1 MAYLF
6 AKFIFMILI
15 DRGSHQKL
23 YRQLLEIIKGK
34 IESGEW
40 SVGSQIPTEEELCKT
55 YEVSKA
61 TVRSAILELVRQGYL
76 IRQQGKGTF
85 VNKSTVSEGI
95 TMQTSLKELMFEDEF
110 SFNTKVIAHT
120 VMMPIDDLDIRL
132 DISPDKHVIYIK
144 RLYLIEDEAI
154 LVQETYIPYHVC
166 PLLLEDNI
174 EDNSLFDIVE
184 KKYGIKITKAK
195 NYIDI
200 TFLNLNESVLL
211 GLNEGATALLLQQ
224 YFYSG
229 DTLIMYTR
237 SVKRIDRINF
247 HMEFERRFA

>member
-1 MAYLF
+1 
-6 AKFIFMILI
+6 MILI

-55 YEVSKA
+55 YDVSKA

-76 IRQQGKGTF
+76 MRQQGKGTF
-85 VNKSTVSEGI
+85 INKSTVSEGI

-120 VMMPIDDLDIRL
+120 VMMPIDDLDVRL
-132 DISPDKHVIYIK
+132 DIPMDKHVIYIK
-144 RLYLIEDEAI
+144 RLRLIDNQPALI
-154 LVQETYIPYHVC
+154 QESYIPYHIC
-166 PLLLEDNI
+166 PLLLE
-174 EDNSLFDIVE
+174 EDIDQKSLFDLFE
-184 KKYGIKITKAK
+184 KEYGIKFTKVK
-195 NYIDI
+195 TYLDI
-200 TFLNLNESVLL
+200 THVSTEEARLL
-211 GLNEGATALLLQQ
+211 RLREDSTAILLTQ

-229 DTLIMYTR
+229 DTLVMYTR
-237 SVKRIDRINF
+237 AVKRTDKHRF
-247 HMEFERRFA
+247 FMELERKLS

>member
-1 MAYLF
+1 M
-6 AKFIFMILI
+6 
-15 DRGSHQKL
+15 
-23 YRQLLEIIKGK
+23 
-34 IESGEW
+34 
-40 SVGSQIPTEEELCKT
+40 GSQIPTEEELCKT
-55 YEVSKA
+55 YDVSKA

-85 VNKSTVSEGI
+85 INKSTVSEGI

-110 SFNTKVIAHT
+110 SFKTKVIAHT

>member
-1 MAYLF
+1 
-6 AKFIFMILI
+6 MILI

-40 SVGSQIPTEEELCKT
+40 LVGSQIPTEEELCKT
-55 YEVSKA
+55 YDVSKA

-76 IRQQGKGTF
+76 MRQQGKGTF
-85 VNKSTVSEGI
+85 INKSTVSEGI
-95 TMQTSLKELMFEDEF
+95 AMQTSLKELMFEDEF
-110 SFNTKVIAHT
+110 SFKTKVIAHT

-132 DISPDKHVIYIK
+132 DISPDKHVIYLK

-229 DTLIMYTR
+229 DTQIMYTR

>member
-1 MAYLF
+1 
-6 AKFIFMILI
+6 MILI

-23 YRQLLEIIKGK
+23 YRQLLDIIKGK

-40 SVGSQIPTEEELCKT
+40 SLGSQIPTEEELCKT
-55 YEVSKA
+55 YDVSKA

-85 VNKSTVSEGI
+85 INKSTVSEGI

-110 SFNTKVIAHT
+110 SFKTKVIAHT

-144 RLYLIEDEAI
+144 RLYSIEDEAI

>member
-1 MAYLF
+1 
-6 AKFIFMILI
+6 MILI

-55 YEVSKA
+55 YDVSKA

-76 IRQQGKGTF
+76 MRQQGKGTF
-85 VNKSTVSEGI
+85 INKSTVSEGI
-95 TMQTSLKELMFEDEF
+95 AMQTSLKELMFEDEF
-110 SFNTKVIAHT
+110 SFKTKVIAHT

-229 DTLIMYTR
+229 DTQIMYTR

>member
-1 MAYLF
+1 ML
-6 AKFIFMILI
+6 
-15 DRGSHQKL
+15 
-23 YRQLLEIIKGK
+23 
-34 IESGEW
+34 
-40 SVGSQIPTEEELCKT
+40 
-55 YEVSKA
+55 
-61 TVRSAILELVRQGYL
+61 
-76 IRQQGKGTF
+76 
-85 VNKSTVSEGI
+85 
-95 TMQTSLKELMFEDEF
+95 
-110 SFNTKVIAHT
+110 
-120 VMMPIDDLDIRL
+120 
-132 DISPDKHVIYIK
+132 
-144 RLYLIEDEAI
+144 
-154 LVQETYIPYHVC
+154 QETYIPYHVC

-174 EDNSLFDIVE
+174 ENNSLFDIVE

-229 DTLIMYTR
+229 DTQIMYTR

>member
-1 MAYLF
+1 
-6 AKFIFMILI
+6 MILI

-40 SVGSQIPTEEELCKT
+40 SLNSQIPTEEELCKT
-55 YEVSKA
+55 YDVSKA

-76 IRQQGKGTF
+76 MRQQGKGTF
-85 VNKSTVSEGI
+85 INKSTVSEGI
-95 TMQTSLKELMFEDEF
+95 TMQTSLKELMFEEEHA
-110 SFNTKVIAHT
+110 FNTKVIAHT
-120 VMMPIDDLDIRL
+120 VMMPVDDMDIRL
-132 DISPDKHVIYIK
+132 DITPDKHVIYIK
-144 RLYLIEDEAI
+144 RLRLIEDTPI

-166 PLLLEDNI
+166 PLLLEDNL
-174 EDNSLFDIVE
+174 ENATLFEIIE

-200 TFLNLNESVLL
+200 TFLNLNESMLL
-211 GLNEGATALLLQQ
+211 NLSEGATALLLQQ

-237 SVKRIDRINF
+237 SVKRVDRINF
-247 HMEFERRFA
+247 HMEFERRFP

>member
-1 MAYLF
+1 
-6 AKFIFMILI
+6 MILI

-40 SVGSQIPTEEELCKT
+40 LVGSQIPTEEELCKT
-55 YEVSKA
+55 YDVSKA

-76 IRQQGKGTF
+76 MRQQGKGTF
-85 VNKSTVSEGI
+85 INKSTVSEGI
-95 TMQTSLKELMFEDEF
+95 AMQTSLKELMFEDEF

-144 RLYLIEDEAI
+144 RLYFIEDEAI

-247 HMEFERRFA
+247 HMEFERRFT

>member
-1 MAYLF
+1 
-6 AKFIFMILI
+6 MILI

-23 YRQLLEIIKGK
+23 YRQLLDIIKGK

-40 SVGSQIPTEEELCKT
+40 LVGSQIPTEEELCKT
-55 YEVSKA
+55 YDVSKA

-76 IRQQGKGTF
+76 MRQQGKGTF
-85 VNKSTVSEGI
+85 INKSTVSEGI

-110 SFNTKVIAHT
+110 SFKTKVIAHT
-120 VMMPIDDLDIRL
+120 VMMPIDDLDVRL

-144 RLYLIEDEAI
+144 RLYFIEDEAI

>member
-1 MAYLF
+1 
-6 AKFIFMILI
+6 MILI

-23 YRQLLEIIKGK
+23 YRQLLDIIKGK
-34 IESGEW
+34 IEGGEW

-55 YEVSKA
+55 YDVSKA

-76 IRQQGKGTF
+76 TRQQGKGTF
-85 VNKSTVSEGI
+85 INKNTVSEGI
-95 TMQTSLKELMFEDEF
+95 TMQTSLKELMFEEEHD
-110 SFNTKVIAHT
+110 FNTKVIAQT

-154 LVQETYIPYHVC
+154 LVQETYIPYHIC

-174 EDNSLFDIVE
+174 ENNSLFDILE

-200 TFLNLNESVLL
+200 TFLNLNESMLL
-211 GLNEGATALLLQQ
+211 GLNEGAIALLLQQ

-247 HMEFERRFA
+247 HMEFERRVA

>member
-1 MAYLF
+1 
-6 AKFIFMILI
+6 MILI

-34 IESGEW
+34 IESSEW

-55 YEVSKA
+55 YDVSKA

-85 VNKSTVSEGI
+85 INKNTVSEGI

-110 SFNTKVIAHT
+110 SFRTKVIAHT
-120 VMMPIDDLDIRL
+120 VMMPIDDLDVRL

-144 RLYLIEDEAI
+144 RLYSIEDEAI

-211 GLNEGATALLLQQ
+211 GLSEGATALLLQQ

>member
-1 MAYLF
+1 
-6 AKFIFMILI
+6 MILI

-40 SVGSQIPTEEELCKT
+40 LVGSQIPTEEELCKT
-55 YEVSKA
+55 YIVSKA

-76 IRQQGKGTF
+76 MRQQGKGTF
-85 VNKSTVSEGI
+85 INKSTVSEGI

-110 SFNTKVIAHT
+110 SFKTKVIAHT

-154 LVQETYIPYHVC
+154 LLQETYIPYHVC

-174 EDNSLFDIVE
+174 ENSSLFDIVE

-211 GLNEGATALLLQQ
+211 GLSEGATALLLQQ
-224 YFYSG
+224 YFHSG

>member
-1 MAYLF
+1 
-6 AKFIFMILI
+6 MILI

-40 SVGSQIPTEEELCKT
+40 SLGSQIPTEEELCKT
-55 YEVSKA
+55 YDVSKA

-85 VNKSTVSEGI
+85 INKNTVSEGI

-110 SFNTKVIAHT
+110 SFRTKVIAHT
-120 VMMPIDDLDIRL
+120 VMMPIDDLDVRL

-144 RLYLIEDEAI
+144 RLYSIEDEAI

-229 DTLIMYTR
+229 DTLIIYTR

>member
-1 MAYLF
+1 
-6 AKFIFMILI
+6 MILI

-23 YRQLLEIIKGK
+23 YRQLLDIIKGK

-40 SVGSQIPTEEELCKT
+40 LVGSQIPTEAELCKT
-55 YEVSKA
+55 YDVSKA

-76 IRQQGKGTF
+76 MRQQGKGTF
-85 VNKSTVSEGI
+85 INRSNVSEGI

-110 SFNTKVIAHT
+110 SFKTKVIAHT
-120 VMMPIDDLDIRL
+120 VMMPIDDLDVRL

-144 RLYLIEDEAI
+144 RLYSIEDEAI

-174 EDNSLFDIVE
+174 ENNSLFDIVE
-184 KKYGIKITKAK
+184 NKYGIKITKAK

-237 SVKRIDRINF
+237 SVKRIDRINY